1 MAFPDAWTET
11 CLIGLTVLGGA
22 EVQFV
27 PAIETVDIDSGD
39 KDVEYIPNL
48 KGGRIEKLTPEGETT
63 VTFEGYFVELD
74 TTTNAGILQLFHTL
88 SNSWDT
94 GSEPLEVLSDL
105 GRDKFRVVILWTND
119 PAAGTASGT
128 TASNTESERFVA
140 RNCRMISCKTSFT
153 DGMLKTTI
161 KFKVAPRQK
170 EGAVNIKW
178 QSGDDTNLAALSGYA
193 SESTGL

>member
-11 CLIGLTVLGGA
+11 CLIGITVLGGA

-27 PAIETVDIDSGD
+27 PAVETVDIDAGD
-39 KDVEYIPNL
+39 KDVEYIVNL
-48 KGGRIEKLTPEGETT
+48 KGGRIEKLTPEGDTT
-63 VTFEGYFVELD
+63 ITFEGYFVDLD

-94 GSEPLEVLSDL
+94 AEPLEVLSDL
-105 GRDKFRVVILWTND
+105 TRNQFRVVILWTND
-119 PAAGTASGT
+119 SAAATASGT

-153 DGMLKTTI
+153 DGMLKTTF

-170 EGAVNIKW
+170 AGAANIKW
-178 QSGDDTNLAALSGYA
+178 QSGDDTNLAALSAYD
-193 SESTGL
+193 STGGGL